1 MNFDDAI
8 KSHANWKMVLTS
20 YVRTPDRS
28 IKADVVGDQHKC
40 DLGHWLLGDGSHYSN
55 RQEFRDLKEA
65 HECFHKS
72 AADVIRRADAGEN
85 VNSEVALGGTS
96 QYAQC
101 SAKVISLLMAMKR
114 EKL

>member
-1 MNFDDAI
+1 MDDAI
-8 KSHANWKMVLTS
+8 KAHTNWKMTLTN

-28 IKADVVGDQHKC
+28 LKADVVGDFHKC
-40 DLGHWLLGDGSHYSN
+40 DLGHWIDGEGTQFQN
-55 RQEFRDLKEA
+55 RQQFRDLKEA

-114 EKL
+114 AKL